1 MNHLDWLESESMY
14 ILREVVTQFQ
24 NPCILFSG
32 GKDSAVVLYLAQK
45 ALYPE
50 KLKIPVVHIDT
61 GHNFQEALDYR
72 DKFVSHI
79 GCPLIVGRVQDDIN
93 SGAVVEEHG
102 YNASRNVLQ
111 TTTLLRVLD
120 TYQFDCAVGGARR
133 DEEKA
138 RAKERIFSHRNA
150 FGQWTPENQR
160 PEVWDIYNT
169 HKTYGETFRV
179 FPLSNWTELDV
190 WEYIERENIDL
201 PSIYF
206 AHQRKVFERN
216 GQLLAAE
223 PDYIDRRFN
232 EVPQE
237 KTVRCRTVGDVTCT
251 GLIESE
257 ADTVAKIIEE
267 IKNATTSE
275 RGSRADDS
283 RSLTAM
289 EDRKR
294 NGYF

>member
-1 MNHLDWLESESMY
+1 M
-14 ILREVVTQFQ
+14 
-24 NPCILFSG
+24 
-32 GKDSAVVLYLAQK
+32 
-45 ALYPE
+45 
-50 KLKIPVVHIDT
+50 
-61 GHNFQEALDYR
+61 
-72 DKFVSHI
+72 
-79 GCPLIVGRVQDDIN
+79 
-93 SGAVVEEHG
+93 
-102 YNASRNVLQ
+102 
-111 TTTLLRVLD
+111 
-120 TYQFDCAVGGARR
+120 
-133 DEEKA
+133 
-138 RAKERIFSHRNA
+138 
-150 FGQWTPENQR
+150 
-160 PEVWDIYNT
+160 
-169 HKTYGETFRV
+169 

-190 WEYIERENIDL
+190 WEYIERENIVL

-232 EVPQE
+232 EVPHE